1 MNTALLALCLVIA
14 IAVFALFITWKK
26 SNPYA
31 LVDLV
36 ETKTPEELRSFV
48 TQATQHAEDMG
59 GHLTLAHKVLPPM
72 VISDE
77 RAAAADRASNLLV
90 ITRYSSSDAGEAA
103 LAARKSWVEQYTH
116 RTYAT
121 TPAHPI
127 ELRILR
133 TIFSLIE
140 LFSRVEVSGEGNQ
153 QQIESLIETSHIVQG
168 AGIYEGDWSGQ
179 LKLSNNQP
187 IWMLNFLEY
196 TEEAD
201 YGAHPEAAPN
211 KSISGK
217 AAYKKYGDG
226 MATSLACVGGRI
238 GWKSNALKPLS
249 GTDDGHWDEIAIAVY
264 PSTRALM
271 TMYAQPAYRA
281 AHVHR
286 LAGLARTRLV
296 ATQPITTQTRETL

>member
-1 MNTALLALCLVIA
+1 MMI
-14 IAVFALFITWKK
+14 
-26 SNPYA
+26 P
-31 LVDLV
+31 
-36 ETKTPEELRSFV
+36 
-48 TQATQHAEDMG
+48 
-59 GHLTLAHKVLPPM
+59 
-72 VISDE
+72 DE
-77 RAAAADRASNLLV
+77 RAAGADRASNLLV
-90 ITRYSSSDAGEAA
+90 ITRYSSAEAGEAA
-103 LAARKSWVEQYTH
+103 LAARKNWTEQYTH

-127 ELRILR
+127 ELRIVGM
-133 TIFSLIE
+133 IQSVIE

-168 AGIYEGDWSGQ
+168 AGIYEGGWSEQ
-179 LKLSNNQP
+179 LRLSNNQP

-196 TEEAD
+196 TQEAD
-201 YGAHPEAAPN
+201 YGAHPEAAPK
-211 KSISGK
+211 KSISGA

-226 MATSLACVGGRI
+226 MVTSLAGVGGRVV
-238 GWKSNALKPLS
+238 WKGNALEPLS
-249 GTDDGHWDEIAIAVY
+249 GTDDGHWDQIAIAVY

-296 ATQPITTQTRETL
+296 ATQPLTTQTRETL